1 MEKLKS
7 LVPETL
13 KRSIAASAADD
24 LPRTCSSLADFLL
37 HFEPFHQMVRDLADP
52 EVALCGKNKEAAL
65 EAKQKGNKCFLR
77 SDYAEA
83 LDCYTQAL
91 RVAPMDVDEDRN
103 LVATLYTNRASVLQ
117 KLGLLRECVQD
128 CNRALQTSSN
138 YAKAWYRRG
147 KANASIGNYEDAIC
161 DLDVAKVLELSMSGK
176 RQIESEMKIISDQ
189 HKSTIPSE
197 QDNENNS
204 NIFDELRQMELQC
217 VTTPE
222 KGRGMTSTNDLP
234 QASLVHTEDPF
245 AMIILKPCRE
255 THCHYCLNELPADK
269 VPCTS
274 CSIPLYCS
282 QKCRIQAGGK
292 MCWDYPSNQNILENL
307 SANLEKY
314 IVDTTLNVESETD
327 TEHIP
332 EHKHECKGVHWP
344 AVLPSEIVL
353 AGRVLVKSVIKRRG
367 STDTFHLSEISDLS
381 HHYSKMPPETKLELH
396 IYSAVLLYCLQHSD
410 GFELP
415 INGLSI
421 SQIVILISQIRVNS
435 MTIVRMKSIDHN
447 GLEDQFGKLT
457 PWGEGLTSN
466 MEQVK
471 VGQAIYI
478 SGSLFNHSCQPNIHA
493 YFLSRTLFIRTTEF
507 VTSGVPLEFSYGPQV
522 GQWDCKDRVK
532 FLEDEYSF
540 RCQCRGCLNVNF
552 SNLALNGFHCVK
564 PNCPG
569 IVLDSGVVNIE
580 REKLKYLP
588 RIVSTSSVEP
598 HLQVEE
604 FNTDEINKLA
614 PHVQPNNVFD
624 INPGFC
630 LKCGSYR
637 DLESSSAA
645 ADKAR
650 TRIRRLRDAIV
661 SQDVSSTVLLDALSS
676 LGLLRS
682 TFFAY
687 NRSIAE
693 AEDNLAQA
701 FCLVGE
707 LQPAMEHCK
716 ASIEIL
722 EKLYNPNHIV
732 IGYELVKLSS
742 LQLSLGDRAAADSVN
757 RLYQIFSCYY
767 GSHTYV
773 IFPYLRFLRREK
785 HISSLEDQLT

>member
-13 KRSIAASAADD
+13 RRSIAASAADD

-37 HFEPFHQMVRDLADP
+37 HFEPFQQMVRDLADP

-103 LVATLYTNRASVLQ
+103 LVTTLYTNRASVLQ

-161 DLDVAKVLELSMSGK
+161 DLDVAKVLELSISGK

-204 NIFDELRQMELQC
+204 NILDELRQMELQC

-222 KGRGMTSTNDLP
+222 KGRGMTSTSDLP

-367 STDTFHLSEISDLS
+367 STDTFHLSEIS
-381 HHYSKMPPETKLELH
+381 
-396 IYSAVLLYCLQHSD
+396 
-410 GFELP
+410 
-415 INGLSI
+415 
-421 SQIVILISQIRVNS
+421 IVILISQIRVNS
-435 MTIVRMKSIDHN
+435 MTIVRMKSIDHH

-742 LQLSLGDRAAADSVN
+742 LQLSLGDRAAADSIN